1 MIKANTENTTYTI
14 NPSITYRETLEN
26 NRDFL
31 KAFTSNNT
39 LEQATTLIRKEKGFS
54 NVTEADVN
62 DALFGDGSVRGRKGL
77 LTSINQSL
85 SSEGNP
91 DRPQRI
97 EMTKTDVEG
106 IYQDVDGNTY
116 VKGLVTSKH
125 TTKFVPMGLV
135 NRIKK
140 LISTK
145 LNLGE
150 WVSIKVETLE
160 VLGDSQEG

>member
-1 MIKANTENTTYTI
+1 MIKATTENTTYTI
-14 NPSITYRETLEN
+14 NPSISYRETLES
-26 NRDFL
+26 NRDAL
-31 KAFTSNNT
+31 NDFTRSNS
-39 LEQATTLIRKEKGFS
+39 LSQATALIRAEKGFT

-97 EMTKTDVEG
+97 EMSVTEVEG
-106 IYQDVDGNTY
+106 IYQDVEGNTH
-116 VKGLVTSKH
+116 VKGLVISKH

-135 NRIKK
+135 NRIKR
-140 LISTK
+140 LISEK
-145 LNLGE
+145 LGLGE
-150 WVSIKVETLE
+150 WVSIKVETVE
-160 VLGDSQEG
+160 VLGSSQEG